1 MVGLSVVIPVYRGAA
16 TIGPLAEQ
24 LAKLPV
30 EGGLELVLVNDG
42 SPDESAEVIG
52 GLLGRLPVP
61 IIAID
66 LARNFGEH
74 NAVMAGYS
82 VARGRYIIN
91 IDDDFQ
97 NPPSEVR
104 KLYDYARS
112 HPELDVVYTRY
123 PEKMH
128 SAFRN
133 FGSRLTN
140 RVAGFL
146 LDKPKGLYLSSF
158 RCISAFLR
166 DQIISYRGPYP
177 YIDGLIL
184 QATQRIGS
192 IEVQHAGR
200 AQGQSGY
207 TLRKLGRLWLAM
219 FVNFSVMPLR
229 VSSLLGMAIS
239 VFGMLVAVLAVIER
253 LLYQTPQGW
262 TSLMAAILVFSGVQL
277 LMLGLI
283 GEYLGR
289 LYLTAV
295 GRPQFVVRELRR
307 GEPACA
313 GDRTP
318 PGDGAGQGA
327 APSATP

>member
-1 MVGLSVVIPVYRGAA
+1 MIGLSVVIPVYRGAA
-16 TIGPLAEQ
+16 TIGPLARE
-24 LAKLPV
+24 LARLEV

-42 SPDESAEVIG
+42 SPDDSGEVIKALVG
-52 GLLGRLPVP
+52 ELAIPVT
-61 IIAID
+61 ALD

-74 NAVMAGYS
+74 NAVMAGYA

-104 KLYDYARS
+104 KLYDHARS
-112 HPELDVVYTRY
+112 HPDLDVVYTRY
-123 PEKMH
+123 ASKQH

-133 FGSRLTN
+133 LGSRFTN
-140 RVAGFL
+140 WVAGLL

-166 DQIISYRGPYP
+166 DQIVAYRGPYP

-184 QATQRIGS
+184 QATQRIGA
-192 IEVQHAGR
+192 IEVLHNER
-200 AQGQSGY
+200 TQGASGY
-207 TLRKLGRLWLAM
+207 TLRKLGRLWIAM

-229 VSSLLGMAIS
+229 ASSLLGFAIS
-239 VFGMLVAVLAVIER
+239 LLGLLVAILAVIEK
-253 LLYQTPQGW
+253 LTGDTPVGW

-277 LMLGLI
+277 LMLGLV

-289 LYLTAV
+289 LYLTTT
-295 GRPQFVVRELRR
+295 GRPQFVVREAR
-307 GEPACA
+307 GPAVDTERPDSRA
-313 GDRTP
+313 
-318 PGDGAGQGA
+318 
-327 APSATP
+327 

>member
-16 TIGPLAEQ
+16 TIGPLAKE
-24 LAKLPV
+24 LARLDIA
-30 EGGLELVLVNDG
+30 GGLELVLVNDC
-42 SPDESAEVIG
+42 SPDNSGEVIRSLAG
-52 GLLGRLPVP
+52 QLPVP
-61 IIAID
+61 VIAVE

-74 NAVMAGYS
+74 NAVMAGYA

-104 KLYDYARS
+104 KLYDYART
-112 HPELDVVYTRY
+112 HPQFDVVYTRY
-123 PEKMH
+123 PQKMH

-133 FGSRLTN
+133 LGSRFTN
-140 RVAGFL
+140 AMAGFL

-158 RCISAFLR
+158 RCVNAFLR
-166 DQIISYRGPYP
+166 DQVIAYRGPYP

-184 QATQRIGS
+184 QVTQRIGS
-192 IEVQHAGR
+192 IEVQHADR

-207 TLRKLGRLWLAM
+207 TLRKLARLWLAM

-229 VSSLLGMAIS
+229 VSSLLGVAIS
-239 VFGMLVAVLAVIER
+239 LLGMLVAVFAVVER

-262 TSLMAAILVFSGVQL
+262 TSLMAAVLVFSGVQL

-283 GEYLGR
+283 GEYLGK

-295 GRPQFVVRELRR
+295 GRPQFVVREIQRSDSGAPAR
-307 GEPACA
+307 HEPAVTEAEA
-313 GDRTP
+313 GR
-318 PGDGAGQGA
+318 PGGL
-327 APSATP
+327 